1 MFDIAPSEMLVV
13 ALVAIVFIGPKDLP
27 RVMRVV
33 GQWVGRGRSMARHF
47 RSAVD
52 DMIRE
57 TELAEMEQK
66 WKAENERIMREH
78 ATLVESVASPVGAL
92 SVPEEVNDEPGPS
105 PLRLDPPVT
114 IAVPEPVAEQTPASK
129 PQA

>member
-1 MFDIAPSEMLVV
+1 MFDIAPSELMIV

-33 GQWVGRGRSMARHF
+33 GQWVGKGRAMARHF

-57 TELAEMEQK
+57 SELQEMEQK

-78 ATLVESVASPVGAL
+78 SELMSSVAAPHVL
-92 SVPEEVNDEPGPS
+92 PS
-105 PLRLDPPVT
+105 SAPSL
-114 IAVPEPVAEQTPASK
+114 E
-129 PQA
+129 